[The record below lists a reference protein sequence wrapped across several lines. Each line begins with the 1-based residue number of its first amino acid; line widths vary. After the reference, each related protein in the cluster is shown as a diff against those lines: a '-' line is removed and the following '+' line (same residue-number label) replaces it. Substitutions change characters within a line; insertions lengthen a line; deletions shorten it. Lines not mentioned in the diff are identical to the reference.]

1 MTNDNPIYEI
11 LKRDRRYKIESY
23 RFVNT
28 VLNQAARRLER
39 GTASILQET
48 PPEAES
54 LIGPADLCRAVRD
67 SALENFGFLA
77 RTVLSEMGIK
87 KTQDIGQIIFN
98 LSETG
103 QVRLYD
109 DDRPENFADLF
120 DLGEE
125 LDRGFRFR
133 R

>member
-1 MTNDNPIYEI
+1 MTTENPIFEI
-11 LKRDRRYKIESY
+11 LKQDRRYKLESY

-67 SALENFGFLA
+67 SALEN
-77 RTVLSEMGIK
+77 VLSEMGIK

-98 LSETG
+98 LSKTG

-125 LDRGFRFR
+125 LDRGFQFR

>member
-1 MTNDNPIYEI
+1 
-11 LKRDRRYKIESY
+11 
-23 RFVNT
+23 
-28 VLNQAARRLER
+28 
-39 GTASILQET
+39 
-48 PPEAES
+48 
-54 LIGPADLCRAVRD
+54 
-67 SALENFGFLA
+67 
-77 RTVLSEMGIK
+77 MGIK

-109 DDRPENFADLF
+109 DDRPENFVDLF